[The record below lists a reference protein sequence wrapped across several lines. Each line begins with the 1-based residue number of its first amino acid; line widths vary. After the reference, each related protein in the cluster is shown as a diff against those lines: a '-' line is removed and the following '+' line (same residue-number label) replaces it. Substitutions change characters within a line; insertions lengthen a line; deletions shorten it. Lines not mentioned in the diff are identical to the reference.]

1 MFKSV
6 TERVAELV
14 EPQAAKARKEYYERN
29 NVPDESLFWSNP
41 VAVLEGIIEHQ
52 LRTKSHQT
60 VTYGNGFD
68 GALGLTMPDV
78 NRIQVTAE
86 VMSDFRD
93 ILINQHGQIVINKQ
107 GFKPTIDFSHHY
119 LNYLWTHH
127 LQSSAEW
134 TMYQTECNATCWDGA
149 KLTYQSRNAFK
160 LEHVHDGSAIVF
172 NLPSHAESLIH
183 VYYFNTAP
191 TEQVG
196 LRGSMRFKQ
205 LFNLMVVGTKHR
217 ALVSPC
223 LMQDDDAA
231 PIARPEWRFDVYDG
245 DVTRLMHYWR
255 TQGAV
260 RPQFDG
266 EPRDYLYFANP
277 NDALKFKELLTEAH
291 GSNPYRSLAPKHC
304 IYDSELAAKL
314 KCD

>member
-1 MFKSV
+1 MVKSV
-6 TERVAELV
+6 EERVLELV
-14 EPQAAKARKEYYERN
+14 EPQAAKAREEYYERN
-29 NVPDESLFWSNP
+29 NVADESLFWSNP
-41 VAVLEGIIEHQ
+41 VAVLEGIIERQ
-52 LRTKSHQT
+52 LRTKSHKT
-60 VTYGNGFD
+60 VTISNLAD
-68 GALGLTMPDV
+68 NSLGLAIPEL

-86 VMSDFRD
+86 VMADFRD
-93 ILINQHGQIVINKQ
+93 ILINQHGQIVVNKH

-134 TMYQTECNATCWDGA
+134 TMYQTKCNATCWDGA
-149 KLTYQSRNAFK
+149 KLSYRPMNAFK

-172 NLPSHAESLIH
+172 NLPRHGEDVIQ
-183 VYYFNTAP
+183 VYYFNTPPEA
-191 TEQVG
+191 QIG

-205 LFNLMVVGTKHR
+205 LFNLMVVGTKHS

-245 DVTRLMHYWR
+245 EVTRLMAYWG

-260 RPQFDG
+260 RPMFDN

-277 NDALKFKELLTEAH
+277 NNALKFKELLKEAH
-291 GSNPYRSLAPKHC
+291 GTNPYSLLAPKHC
-304 IYDSELAAKL
+304 IYDEEFAAKL
-314 KCD
+314 TS